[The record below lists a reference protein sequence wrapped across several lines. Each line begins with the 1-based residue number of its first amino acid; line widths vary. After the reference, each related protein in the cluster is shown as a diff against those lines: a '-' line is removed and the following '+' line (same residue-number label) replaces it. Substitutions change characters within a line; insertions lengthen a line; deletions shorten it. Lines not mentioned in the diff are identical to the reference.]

1 MICNSYQLQD
11 VCSFIDYRGK
21 TPPKTTS
28 GVPLITAKI
37 IKNGT
42 ILRPQEYIA
51 LDYYDE
57 WMRRGIPKK
66 GSVVFTTEAPLGEVA
81 QIKTGER
88 LAFAQRV
95 IILEPNPNV
104 LSPNYLSYALQDK
117 VLQERI
123 KARATGT
130 TVIGIKASE
139 LKKVVIDLPPV
150 DIQRSISSI
159 LRSFDDKIELNQKIN
174 ENLERQAQAF
184 FQELFKDNASA
195 DWLTGTINDLG
206 TVIGGSTPSKA
217 KPEYYTDHGIAWIT
231 PKDLSVN
238 KSKFITHGETDITEL
253 GLKNSSATI
262 MPKGTV
268 LFSSRAPIGY
278 IAIAAGKITTNQGF
292 KSIVPNPEI
301 GAAYVYYFLKH
312 NLPIIEGMA
321 SGSTFKEVSGSTMKS
336 VPAVIPDAKT
346 LAEFNALCIPV
357 FAQQQ
362 LLEEQNRSLIA
373 LRDSMLPELMAGKID
388 VSTVQA

>member
-11 VCSFIDYRGK
+11 VCTFIDYRGK

-104 LSPNYLSYALQDK
+104 LSPNYLLYALQDK

-130 TVIGIKASE
+130 TVIGIKAAE
-139 LKKVVIDLPPV
+139 LKKVVIDLPSV

-174 ENLERQAQAF
+174 ENSQKQAF
-184 FQELFKDNASA
+184 TLFDRLLSA
-195 DWLTGTINDLG
+195 KHLSECRLSQIATINPKRILK
-206 TVIGGSTPSKA
+206 KA
-217 KPEYYTDHGIAWIT
+217 KPARCIDMAQLSTSGSFPNGWEVKPYNGGMRFSNGDTLLARIT
-231 PKDLSVN
+231 PCLENGK
-238 KSKFITHGETDITEL
+238 T
-253 GLKNSSATI
+253 A
-262 MPKGTV
+262 
-268 LFSSRAPIGY
+268 Y
-278 IAIAAGKITTNQGF
+278 ID
-292 KSIVPNPEI
+292 
-301 GAAYVYYFLKH
+301 FLDE
-312 NLPIIEGMA
+312 NEVA
-321 SGSTFKEVSGSTMKS
+321 FGSTEYVVITSQGSSGRQRVSAEAIGNYVLPMLTDDELSEFRST
-336 VPAVIPDAKT
+336 VPCLFRAMRNNSIENMSLT
-346 LAEFNALCIPV
+346 QLREAL
-357 FAQQQ
+357 
-362 LLEEQNRSLIA
+362 
-373 LRDSMLPELMAGKID
+373 LPKLMSGEID
-388 VSTVQA
+388 VSDIRF

>member
-11 VCSFIDYRGK
+11 VCTFIDYRGK

-37 IKNGT
+37 IKKGT

-104 LSPNYLSYALQDK
+104 LSPNYLLYALQDK

-130 TVIGIKASE
+130 TVIGIKAAE
-139 LKKVVIDLPPV
+139 LKKVVIDLPSV

-184 FQELFKDNASA
+184 FQELFRDNVSA
-195 DWLTGTINDLG
+195 DWQTGTISDLG

-217 KPEYYTDHGIAWIT
+217 KSEYYTDHGIAWIT

-262 MPKGTV
+262 MPEGTV

-278 IAIAAGKITTNQGF
+278 IAIAAGAVTTNQGF
-292 KSIVPNPEI
+292 KSVVPKPEI
-301 GAAYVYYFLKH
+301 GTAYVYYFLKH

-321 SGSTFKEVSGSTMKS
+321 SDSTFKEVSGSTMKS

-346 LAEFNALCIPV
+346 LAQFNAFCIPV
-357 FAQQQ
+357 FTQQQ
-362 LLEEQNRSLIA
+362 LLEEQNQSLIA
-373 LRDSMLPELMAGKID
+373 LRDSMLPKLMAGKID

>member
-21 TPPKTTS
+21 PPPKTTS

-262 MPKGTV
+262 MPEGTV

-278 IAIAAGKITTNQGF
+278 IAIAAGEVTTNQGF
-292 KSIVPNPEI
+292 KSVVPKQEI
-301 GAAYVYYFLKH
+301 GTAYVYYFLKN
-312 NLPIIEGMA
+312 NLSIIEGMA
-321 SGSTFKEVSGSTMKS
+321 SGSTFKEVSGGTMKS

-346 LAEFNALCIPV
+346 LAEFNAFCIPV
-357 FAQQQ
+357 FTQQQ